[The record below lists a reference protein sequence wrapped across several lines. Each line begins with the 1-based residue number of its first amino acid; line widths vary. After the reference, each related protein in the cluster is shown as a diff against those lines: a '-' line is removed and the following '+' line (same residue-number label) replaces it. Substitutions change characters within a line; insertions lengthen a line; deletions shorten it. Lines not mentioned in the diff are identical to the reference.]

1 MRRLCSTND
10 DEKGLE
16 TLLEISMPE
25 NVFTNTG
32 MNAAKRWQQMRNLSM
47 THHARLTK
55 WLTALSTTSDGG
67 DGPKDKQF
75 MYLLKIASSS
85 FIPFQVQLDR
95 TLEMPVKDGSIEASM
110 AKYIVRHYIAATGGH
125 TALNSVNSMSTVC
138 QVNMTQSQI
147 LGDGQE
153 SPTTRHISD
162 SGAFVLCQKNPNLWY
177 LELVVSDS
185 TVSAGSD
192 GSVTWSQSSL
202 KPSQCYRGP
211 PRPLRRFFQGLDPRS
226 TTNLFLSTVCV
237 GEKVIMNED
246 CFILKL
252 DTSQD
257 ILNGQSTANTEI
269 MHHTIWG
276 YFSQRTGL
284 LIQFEDTRLVKMKST
299 RKTGDYY
306 VYYETRMES
315 SLEDYRQIDGINIAH
330 YGKTVTTID
339 RYGHGENVRW
349 KVEETCTV
357 KEVEFNVCCLSTDSF
372 LPPVDV
378 KTEE

>member
-1 MRRLCSTND
+1 MFQSMRRLCSTND

-192 GSVTWSQSSL
+192 GS
-202 KPSQCYRGP
+202 
-211 PRPLRRFFQGLDPRS
+211 GLDPRS